1 MNALVKKALELGGTF
16 ATAAVFTRA
25 VLRSLRWFSYEG
37 KIALVTGGSRGL
49 GLELARRLVDAGA
62 RVAICARDEEE
73 LQAAESDLEGRGGD
87 VLATVCDVRNQSQVN
102 SMINQVEEHFGR
114 LDILINNAGVIEVGP
129 LDSMTLDDFR
139 EAMETHFWGPLY
151 TTLAAMPG
159 MRRRRWGRIVNI
171 ASIGGKRA
179 VPHLVPYCA
188 SKFALVGLS
197 NALRTELAQDG
208 ILVTVVCPSLM
219 RTGSPRNA
227 TFKGRHR
234 REYAWFAISDALP
247 LVSLD
252 SSKAAARILRACQRG
267 DAEAMIGGPAN
278 LLKLVPIAD
287 ADLTEILS
295 IVNRLL
301 PSMGGI
307 GQARAKG
314 FESESAAAPSILT
327 RASDRA
333 ALRNN
338 EIR

>member
-1 MNALVKKALELGGTF
+1 MNTLIKKALEFGGTLG
-16 ATAAVFTRA
+16 TAAVLTRA
-25 VLRSLRWFSYEG
+25 ILRSLRWFSYEG
-37 KIALVTGGSRGL
+37 KVALVTGGSRGL
-49 GLELARRLVDAGA
+49 GLELARQLVAARA

-73 LQAAESDLEGRGGD
+73 LQAAEADLEGRGGD
-87 VLATVCDVRNQSQVN
+87 VSATVCDVRDQSQVDA
-102 SMINQVEEHFGR
+102 MVKQVEDHFGQ
-114 LDILINNAGVIEVGP
+114 LDVLINNAGVIQVGP

-151 TTLAAMPG
+151 TTLAALPG

-171 ASIGGKRA
+171 ASIGGKQA
-179 VPHLVPYCA
+179 VPHLVPYSA

-197 NALRTELAQDG
+197 NGLRTELAKDG
-208 ILVTVVCPSLM
+208 ILVTTICPSLM

-227 TFKGRHR
+227 TFKGQHR
-234 REYAWFAISDALP
+234 REYAWFAVSDSLP

-252 SSKAAARILRACQRG
+252 SNKAAVRILRACQRG
-267 DAEAMIGGPAN
+267 DAEAMVGGPAN
-278 LLKLVPIAD
+278 LLKLASLAD
-287 ADLTEILS
+287 AELAEILS
-295 IVNRLL
+295 LVNRLL
-301 PSMGGI
+301 PSIGGI

-314 FESESAAAPSILT
+314 FESESAVVPSILT